1 MNLDEF
7 NDYYLNILLQ
17 QISKEKKNVFLPSDF
32 WCRLVKIW
40 LIYILEQINLLTRF
54 FLCFCH
60 IFYNYV
66 FKEVVCGNVTSTQF
80 DHLPQ
85 DLFIPSVFSDNA
97 ATSSNI
103 FERSWTNFN
112 QAEVVVDYFD

>member
-1 MNLDEF
+1 MIDIHTRANKFIDSFFLM
-7 NDYYLNILLQ
+7 
-17 QISKEKKNVFLPSDF
+17 FLP
-32 WCRLVKIW
+32 
-40 LIYILEQINLLTRF
+40 YILHSIRVTGYLQTIIDNTF
-54 FLCFCH
+54 S
-60 IFYNYV
+60 NYV

-97 ATSSNI
+97 ATNSNI
-103 FERSWTNFN
+103 FARSWTNFN